1 MRENRIVFR
10 STLKSPSL
18 LDRESQTTDISFV
31 PVCDNCNYVLDRV
44 SGKVGISHLYPFM
57 CPNCSKIFGCARLPV
72 VDANGELNY
81 EED

>member
-10 STLKSPSL
+10 ATLKSPSL

-57 CPNCSKIFGCARLPV
+57 CPNCNKIFGCARLPV

>member
-10 STLKSPSL
+10 TTFKSPGL
-18 LDRESQTTDISFV
+18 LAYEDQTTDISFI
-31 PVCDNCNYVLDRV
+31 PVCDNCNYVFDRV
-44 SGKVGISHLYPFM
+44 SGKIGVRRLEPFI
-57 CPNCSKIFGCARLPV
+57 CPNCNKIISCVRLPI

>member
-10 STLKSPSL
+10 GTLKSPSL
-18 LDRESQTTDISFV
+18 LAYEDQTTDISFV

-44 SGKVGISHLYPFM
+44 SGKIGIQHLEPFM
-57 CPNCSKIFGCARLPV
+57 CPNCHKIFGCARLPV
-72 VDANGELNY
+72 VDENGELNY